1 MGWQPELHHAARG
14 LSGATPPSLLATGLG
29 GRCPRC
35 GRGRLFNGFLTVAP
49 RCEACGLNLAAQDSG
64 DGPVA
69 FIVLLVGC
77 IVVGGAL
84 IVEVKYGW
92 PVWLHLLVWLPLT
105 VLLCLA
111 FMRPFKGIADRRSI
125 QASP

>member
-1 MGWQPELHHAARG
+1 MNHAA
-14 LSGATPPSLLATGLG
+14 PSLLAAGLG

-35 GRGRLFNGFLTVAP
+35 GRGHLFKGFLTVVAH
-49 RCEACGLNLAAQDSG
+49 CEVCGLNLAAQDSG

-111 FMRPFKGIADRRSI
+111 FMRPLKAMLIAVQYRHRRDEFD
-125 QASP
+125 AG